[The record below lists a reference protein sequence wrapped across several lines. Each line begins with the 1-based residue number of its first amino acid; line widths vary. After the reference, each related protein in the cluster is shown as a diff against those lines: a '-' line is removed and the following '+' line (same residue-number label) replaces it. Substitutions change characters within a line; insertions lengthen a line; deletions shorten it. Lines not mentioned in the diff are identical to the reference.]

1 MMERQIP
8 NRPNTESRA
17 RAFSRREFL
26 GAAGGGALLLAGCG
40 DSVGKPSAGEPT
52 LIVPAGTPGIDVA
65 GFSDPVRWQ
74 GQTLKI
80 ATFGGDVRKALRS
93 AVLTPF
99 SAATG
104 CTVAEDETDYAMLA
118 ESQQRGGA
126 YADVL
131 LVDSVWAAGNEAAY
145 ALDVIPSEAVDRAR
159 FAPIAAT
166 NTMIPAYAYALVSA
180 FRYDAVLRIGN
191 PESWQEWWDTQRF
204 SGARA
209 LPRGAFGNF
218 EYALM
223 ASGVPPNQLYP
234 LDGAAAIES
243 LKKISGEIID
253 RWWDS
258 AEQPTA
264 WLSSAKTAFTPAWNF
279 RVVSDP
285 EERLQ
290 FDMTWSQGLLLYDAW
305 VMPKGAEHADIASD
319 FIRFATSAEPQA
331 SLASTLDL
339 GPVVPDALDQVD
351 AERLTFLPTSDQNL
365 SQLVTLD
372 TTWWAA
378 NQVVANE
385 RFNSWLL
392 GVPFHE

>member
-1 MMERQIP
+1 MMQRQIP
-8 NRPNTESRA
+8 NRPNKNSQERVL
-17 RAFSRREFL
+17 SRRKLL
-26 GAAGGGALLLAGCG
+26 GAAGGGTLFLVGCG

-52 LIVPAGTPGIDVA
+52 LIAPAGTPGIDVA
-65 GFSDPVRWQ
+65 GFDDPARWQ

-80 ATFGGDVRKALRS
+80 ATFGSDVRSALGS
-93 AVLTPF
+93 TVFSPF

-104 CTVAEDETDYAMLA
+104 CTIAEYETDYAMLA
-118 ESQQRGGA
+118 ESHQRGSA

-131 LVDSVWAAGNEAAY
+131 LVDSVWAAGNEAAN
-145 ALDVIPSEAVDRAR
+145 ALDVITAEAIDRAR

-218 EYALM
+218 EFALM
-223 ASGVPPNQLYP
+223 ATGVPPEQLYP
-234 LDGAAAIES
+234 LDGTAAIES

-258 AEQPTA
+258 AEQPTE
-264 WLSSAKTAFTPAWNF
+264 WLSSAKTDFSPAWNF

-285 EERLQ
+285 EERRQ
-290 FDMTWSQGLLLYDAW
+290 FDMTLSQGLLLYDAW
-305 VMPKGAEHADIASD
+305 VTPKGAERADIAID
-319 FIRFATSAEPQA
+319 FIRFATSAEAQA
-331 SLASTLDL
+331 SLASTLNL
-339 GPVVPDALDQVD
+339 GPVTPDALDRID
-351 AERLTFLPTSDQNL
+351 AERLKLLPTSNQNL
-365 SQLVTLD
+365 SELVKLD
-372 TTWWAA
+372 TVWWAA

>member
-1 MMERQIP
+1 MQHQIP
-8 NRPNTESRA
+8 MGPIKQSQPRML
-17 RAFSRREFL
+17 SRRKLL
-26 GAAGGGALLLAGCG
+26 GAASGGALLLVGCG
-40 DSVGKPSAGEPT
+40 DSVGKPSAVEPT
-52 LIVPAGTPGIDVA
+52 LIAPKGTPGIDVA
-65 GFSDPVRWQ
+65 GFSDPARWQ

-80 ATFGGDVRKALRS
+80 ATFGSDVQDALRS

-104 CTVAEDETDYAMLA
+104 CTVAEYETDYAMLA
-118 ESQQRGGA
+118 ESQRQGSA

-131 LVDSVWAAGNEAAY
+131 LVDSVWAAGNEGASAV
-145 ALDVIPSEAVDRAR
+145 DVIAPEAVDRAR

-166 NTMIPAYAYALVSA
+166 DTMIPAYAYALVSA

-218 EYALM
+218 EFALM
-223 ASGVPPNQLYP
+223 ASGVPPDQLYP

-264 WLSSAKTAFTPAWNF
+264 WLASAKTDFSPAWNF
-279 RVVSDP
+279 RVVADP
-285 EERLQ
+285 EERRQ
-290 FDMTWSQGLLLYDAW
+290 YDMTWSQGLLLYDAW
-305 VMPKGAEHADIASD
+305 VAPKGAERADIATD
-319 FIRFATSAEPQA
+319 FIRFAISAEAQA
-331 SLASTLDL
+331 SLASTLNL
-339 GPVVPDALDQVD
+339 GPVTPDALDRID
-351 AERLTFLPTSDQNL
+351 ADRWMHLPTSNQNL
-365 SQLVTLD
+365 SRLVTLD
-372 TTWWAA
+372 TAWWAA

-392 GVPFHE
+392 GVPFHG